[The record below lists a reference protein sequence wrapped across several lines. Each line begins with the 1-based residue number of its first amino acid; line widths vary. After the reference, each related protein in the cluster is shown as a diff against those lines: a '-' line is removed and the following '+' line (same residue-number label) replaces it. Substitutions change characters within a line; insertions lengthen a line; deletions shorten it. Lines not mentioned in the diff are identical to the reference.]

1 VHLNLARAY
10 TSAGELAKAQNS
22 YQAVL
27 RLNPDNW
34 DAMYELGKTYV
45 SMGRPDEAKKYLRE
59 LVQRN
64 SSYSARA
71 DAERILAGL

>member
-1 VHLNLARAY
+1 MNLAMAY
-10 TSAGELAKAQNS
+10 TSAGELSKAQNH

-34 DAMYELGKTYV
+34 DAIYQLGITCV
-45 SMGRPDEAKKYLRE
+45 SMGKPDEAKKYLGDLLR
-59 LVQRN
+59 RN